1 VNKDNTDNR
10 LKSVKE
16 DSKEKEGEKDEWI

>member
-10 LKSVKE
+10 LKSTKE
-16 DSKEKEGEKDEWI
+16 DNKEKEGEKDEWI